1 MASDPDL
8 RPSSSPPASERMM
21 EAARRELA
29 MGGLRSMSFRR
40 LGEAAG
46 TTAGAL
52 TYHLGAKAQI
62 LSDVV
67 EAERARDRAWHGAWL
82 ARFTA
87 LDRLDATAVAT
98 LLEHYLEAISRD
110 DARLTQMIWTDLLL
124 RAPQDGDLQALM
136 RPWFLERRAFWSDLF
151 DCRIADAAMWGLASL
166 AYTVDEGVHSLALGH
181 DADYRML
188 RRLAV
193 ERLSHRLDPA
203 RRGPLARAFSG
214 LVERLDP
221 GLDLPGRDRVSDLQ
235 AHGRRHDIALAACG
249 LLLDEGVDGVTHRAV
264 GERAGIPGSTV
275 AYHFRAAADL
285 TRSALAMVYLVA
297 QGRAP
302 APAPDSFERR
312 GAVVV
317 RGTLYFALA
326 AARNETLA
334 AQAIDLRRL
343 RGENYVHTLR
353 EEGWIHVDGLD
364 GQVAALA
371 GIGAAA
377 LSSVDGENRF
387 DALRSWLLVNL
398 RG

>member
-1 MASDPDL
+1 
-8 RPSSSPPASERMM
+8 M

-67 EAERARDRAWHGAWL
+67 AAERVRDRAWHGAWL
-82 ARFTA
+82 ARFAA

-98 LLEHYLEAISRD
+98 LLEHYLEAISRG

-136 RPWFLERRAFWSDLF
+136 RPWLLERRAFWSDLF
-151 DCRIADAAMWGLASL
+151 EGRIEDAAMWGPTCW
-166 AYTVDEGVHSLALGH
+166 AYTVDEGVHSLAVGH
-181 DADYRML
+181 DADYRLL

-203 RRGPLARAFSG
+203 RRDPLSGVFSD

-221 GLDLPGRDRVSDLQ
+221 GLGLPGRDRVSDLQ
-235 AHGRRHDIALAACG
+235 AQGRRHDIALAACG

-275 AYHFRAAADL
+275 AYHFRGAADL
-285 TRSALAMVYLVA
+285 TRAALAMVYLVA

-312 GAVVV
+312 ATVVV

-343 RGENYVHTLR
+343 RGENYVHMLR
-353 EEGWIHVDGLD
+353 GEGCVHIDDLD
-364 GQVAALA
+364 GQVAALV

-377 LSSVDGENRF
+377 LSSVDGEGRF
-387 DALRSWLLVNL
+387 DALRSWLLSKL
-398 RG
+398 RT

>member
-1 MASDPDL
+1 MI
-8 RPSSSPPASERMM
+8 

-62 LSDVV
+62 LADVV
-67 EAERARDRAWHGAWL
+67 AAERARDRAWHEAWL
-82 ARFTA
+82 ERFGA
-87 LDRLDATAVAT
+87 LDRLDAISVAT

-110 DARLTQMIWTDLLL
+110 DARLTQLIWTDLLL

-136 RPWFLERRAFWSDLF
+136 RPWLLERRAFWLDLYEG
-151 DCRIADAAMWGLASL
+151 RIEDAAIWSLASYG
-166 AYTVDEGVHSLALGH
+166 YTVDEGVHSLALGH
-181 DADYRML
+181 DADYRLL

-193 ERLSHRLDPA
+193 ERLSRRLDPA
-203 RRGPLARAFSG
+203 QRGALAGVFSG
-214 LVERLDP
+214 LVDRLDP

-235 AHGRRHDIALAACG
+235 TQGRRHDIALAACG
-249 LLLDEGVDGVTHRAV
+249 VLLDEGVDGVTHRAV

-275 AYHFRAAADL
+275 AYHFRGAVDL
-285 TRSALAMVYLVA
+285 TRAALAMVYLVA

-302 APAPDSFERR
+302 APAPDSFARR
-312 GAVVV
+312 AAVVV

-326 AARNETLA
+326 AARNEALS

-353 EEGWIHVDGLD
+353 DEGWTHIDGLD
-364 GQVAALA
+364 GQVAALV
-371 GIGAAA
+371 GIGAGA

-387 DALRSWLLVNL
+387 GPLRSWLLAKLKN
-398 RG
+398 